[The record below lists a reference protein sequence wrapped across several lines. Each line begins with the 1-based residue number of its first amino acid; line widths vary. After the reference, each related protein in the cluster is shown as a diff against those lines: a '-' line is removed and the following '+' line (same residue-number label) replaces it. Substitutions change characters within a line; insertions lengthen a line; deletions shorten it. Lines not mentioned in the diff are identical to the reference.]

1 MRYSKED
8 QKTALDNLRQWFPV
22 GSTVHTILRHVS
34 RSGMQRDIGVVAILP
49 DGDVRHPNY
58 ATAAALGLP
67 LGKCDSV
74 KVGGCG
80 MDMGY
85 HLAYSISASL
95 YRDGFGCIGEGC
107 PSNDHSNGD
116 RDYTPHQDHTGGDP
130 SHVCATSPE
139 TCTAKR
145 HWHRDGGYAL
155 KHRWL

>member
-8 QKTALDNLRQWFPV
+8 QKTARDILRQWFPV

-34 RSGMQRDIGVVAILP
+34 RSGMSRDIGIVAILP

-67 LGKCDSV
+67 VGKPDSV
-74 KVGGCG
+74 RIGGCG

-85 HLAYSISASL
+85 HLAYSIAHAC
-95 YRDGFGCIGEGC
+95 YPTGFGCIGKGC

-116 RDYTPHQDHTGGDP
+116 SDYTPHGELRPKTLPDDCDDR
-130 SHVCATSPE
+130 S
-139 TCTAKR
+139 
-145 HWHRDGGYAL
+145 HWHNDGGYAL

>member
-34 RSGMQRDIGVVAILP
+34 RSGMQREIGVVAILP

-67 LGKCDSV
+67 QGKCDSV

-80 MDMGY
+80 MDMGS
-85 HLAYSISASL
+85 HLAYGISHRC
-95 YRDGFGCIGEGC
+95 YPKGFGCIGKGC
-107 PSNDHSNGD
+107 PSNDHFNGD
-116 RDYTPHQDHTGGDP
+116 RDYTPHGNGMNPAEREVLIGAD
-130 SHVCATSPE
+130 
-139 TCTAKR
+139 
-145 HWHRDGGYAL
+145 HWHNDGGYAL
-155 KHRWL
+155 NHRWL